1 MCVVIVKQPISWIR
15 LVLAIHH
22 SALPK
27 TLPRTLAFT
36 AFAVVVTYLESKV
49 EFEAYTLTVQPF
61 SLIGIAISI
70 FLGFR
75 TNVAYDRYWEGRKLW
90 GALVNV
96 SRTFARQATTLID
109 SGSEETNRLI
119 ARELVHRMIAFA
131 YAMKHQL
138 RFTAPWDEIAKYLT
152 AEEVQRLRGQR
163 NVPLGVSRLLGER
176 LNHAWRQGWIRDI
189 HLPVFEKSLT
199 EMTTIQG
206 GCERISLT
214 PVPFA
219 YTTLIHRIVGFYC
232 LLLPFGIVKDVKWMT
247 PLVQL
252 MICHA
257 FFGLDEIGDEIED
270 PFGTEPQD
278 LPLAAISCTIEI
290 NLLQYVDET
299 NVPEPLQP
307 VGRVLL

>member
-1 MCVVIVKQPISWIR
+1 VIVKEPIPWLR
-15 LVLAIHH
+15 LVLAVHH

-36 AFAVVVTYLESKV
+36 AFAIVVTYFEEKA
-49 EFEAYTLTVQPF
+49 EFNAYTLTVAPF
-61 SLIGIAISI
+61 TLIGLAISI

-90 GALVNV
+90 GGLVNV
-96 SRTFARQATTLID
+96 ARTFTRQATTLID
-109 SGSEETNRLI
+109 SGSRERDYEV
-119 ARELVHRMIAFA
+119 ARELTHRVIAFV
-131 YAMKHQL
+131 YALKHQL
-138 RFTAPWDEIAKYLT
+138 RKTEPWDDLARLLSV
-152 AEEVQRLRGQR
+152 EELERLRGQC
-163 NVPLGVSRLLGER
+163 NIPLAISRMLGER
-176 LNHAWRQGWIRDI
+176 LSDAWRKGWIRDI
-189 HLPVFEKSLT
+189 HMPVFEKSLT
-199 EMTTIQG
+199 EMTAIQG
-206 GCERISLT
+206 GCERIDNT

-232 LLLPFGIVKDVKWMT
+232 LLLPFGIVRDVRWMT

-270 PFGTEPQD
+270 PFGIEPQD
-278 LPLAAISCTIEI
+278 LPLNAISRTIEI
-290 NLLQYVDET
+290 NLRQYLDEA

-307 VGRVLL
+307 VGRVLS

>member
-1 MCVVIVKQPISWIR
+1 VIVKRPIPWIR

-36 AFAVVVTYLESKV
+36 AFAVFVTWIEMKAGY
-49 EFEAYTLTVQPF
+49 EAYTLTIAPF
-61 SLIGIAISI
+61 NMIGLAISV

-96 SRTFARQATTLID
+96 SRTFARQVTTLINAD
-109 SGSEETNRLI
+109 LPETNREL
-119 ARELVHRMIAFA
+119 ARDLTHRMIAFV

-138 RFTAPWDEIAKYLT
+138 RHTEPWSDLEPYLLPEEI
-152 AEEVQRLRGQR
+152 ERLRGQR
-163 NVPLGVSRLLGER
+163 NVPLAISRMLGER
-176 LNHAWRQGWIRDI
+176 LNYAWRQGWIRDI
-189 HLPVFEKSLT
+189 HMPVFEKSLT

-206 GCERISLT
+206 GCERIDGT

-232 LLLPFGIVKDVKWMT
+232 LLLPFGIVNDVRWMT
-247 PLVQL
+247 PLVVF
-252 MICHA
+252 MVCHA

-270 PFGTEPQD
+270 PFGIEPQD
-278 LPLAAISCTIEI
+278 LPLAAISRTIEI
-290 NLLQYVDET
+290 NLLQYLDEKD
-299 NVPEPLQP
+299 VPPMLEP
-307 VGRVLL
+307 VGRVLQ

>member
-1 MCVVIVKQPISWIR
+1 MIIKRPMPWVR

-36 AFAVVVTYLESKV
+36 AFSILVTYIEMKAG
-49 EFEAYTLTVQPF
+49 FQAFTLTIAPF
-61 SLIGIAISI
+61 TLIGLALSV

-96 SRTFARQATTLID
+96 SRTFTRQATTLID
-109 SGSEETNRLI
+109 SGSREQDAQL
-119 ARELVHRMIAFA
+119 ARELALRTIAFV
-131 YAMKHQL
+131 YALKNQL
-138 RFTAPWDEIAKYLT
+138 RHTDPWDELAPFLT
-152 AEEVQRLRGQR
+152 IQEINRLQQQQ
-163 NVPLGVSRLLGER
+163 NVPLGISRMLGER
-176 LNHAWRQGWIRDI
+176 VSAAWRAGWIRDI
-189 HLPVFEKSLT
+189 HMPVFEKSLT

-206 GCERISLT
+206 GCERIDTT

-232 LLLPFGIVKDVKWMT
+232 LLLPFGIVRDTQWMT
-247 PLVQL
+247 PLVVL

-257 FFGLDEIGDEIED
+257 FFGLDEIGDEIEE

-278 LPLAAISCTIEI
+278 LPLAAITRNIEI
-290 NLLQYVDET
+290 NLLQYIDAAD
-299 NVPEPLQP
+299 VPAPLQP
-307 VGRVLL
+307 VGRILL

>member
-1 MCVVIVKQPISWIR
+1 VCLVIVKEPIPWIR

-36 AFAVVVTYLESKV
+36 AFAALVTWLEMLAGYDA
-49 EFEAYTLTVQPF
+49 FTLTIGPF
-61 SLIGIAISI
+61 TLIGAAISI
-70 FLGFR
+70 FLAFR

-96 SRTFARQATTLID
+96 SRTFARQTTTLID
-109 SGSEETNRLI
+109 SGSAEQNRLI
-119 ARELVHRMIAFA
+119 ARELVHRTIAFA
-131 YAMKHQL
+131 YALKHQL
-138 RFTAPWDEIAKYLT
+138 RHTEPWDDIAKYVTL
-152 AEEVQRLRGQR
+152 EEAQRLRAQR
-163 NVPLGVSRLLGER
+163 NIPLGVSRLLGER
-176 LNHAWRQGWIRDI
+176 LSHAWRQGWIRDI
-189 HLPVFEKSLT
+189 HMPVFEKCLT

-206 GCERISLT
+206 GCERIDLT

-232 LLLPFGIVKDVKWMT
+232 LLLPFGIVNDVRWMT
-247 PLVQL
+247 PLVEL

-257 FFGLDEIGDEIED
+257 FFGLDEIGDEIEE

-278 LPLAAISCTIEI
+278 LPLAAISRTIEI
-290 NLLQYVDET
+290 NLLQYLDEGD
-299 NVPEPLQP
+299 VPEPLRP
-307 VGRVLL
+307 VGRVLS

>member
-1 MCVVIVKQPISWIR
+1 MIVKEPIPWIR
-15 LVLAIHH
+15 LVLAVHH

-36 AFAVVVTYLESKV
+36 AFAVLVTWV
-49 EFEAYTLTVQPF
+49 EMQAHYEAYTLTIAPF
-61 SLIGIAISI
+61 TLIGLAISV

-96 SRTFARQATTLID
+96 SRTFTRQSTTLID
-109 SGSEETNRLI
+109 SGSPERDRDL
-119 ARELVHRMIAFA
+119 ARQLTHGAIAFV
-131 YAMKHQL
+131 YALKNHL
-138 RFTAPWDEIAKYLT
+138 RHTEPWDDVKPYLSAEEIA
-152 AEEVQRLRGQR
+152 RLRGQR

-176 LNHAWRQGWIRDI
+176 LSHAWRQGWIRDI
-189 HLPVFEKSLT
+189 HMPVFEKSLT

-206 GCERISLT
+206 GCERIDNT

-232 LLLPFGIVKDVKWMT
+232 LLLPFGIVNEVRWMT
-247 PLVQL
+247 PLVVL

-270 PFGTEPQD
+270 PFGTEPQH
-278 LPLAAISCTIEI
+278 LPLATISRTIEI
-290 NLLQYVDET
+290 NLLQYLDEPNLPPMLEPVD
-299 NVPEPLQP
+299 
-307 VGRVLL
+307 RVLI